1 MKNDVDWTDDIYRA
15 FVHEAMLN
23 DADAELLR
31 QTIKGDTIQ
40 CRALR
45 EHMGTATVSR
55 RIRWMRNRYDA
66 VQPMSKVLPIR
77 RKQKCETRKK
87 LA

>member
-1 MKNDVDWTDDIYRA
+1 MRRDVDWTDDIYRA
-15 FVHEAMLN
+15 FVTEAMLS

-40 CRALR
+40 HMALQ

-55 RIRWMRNRYDA
+55 RIRWMRDKYDTI
-66 VQPMSKVLPIR
+66 QPQSKILPIR
-77 RKQKCETRKK
+77 RAQKGEKKK